1 MKQILFMDTTLRDGE
16 QSPGVNLNEQEKL
29 QIARQLERLGIN
41 VMEAGFA
48 AASEGDF
55 QSVKRIANTIQ
66 NATVMSLARAK
77 ESDIRRAYEAVKG
90 AVSPRLHVFLATSDI
105 HMKYKLCMS
114 KEDVLD
120 SIHRSVTLGKS
131 LFPTVQ
137 FSAEDATRTAKAF
150 LVEAVEVAI
159 RAGAN
164 VINIPDTVG
173 YTNPEEYYSL
183 FKYLQESVPSYEKA
197 IFSCHC
203 HDDLGM
209 AVANSLAAVE
219 GGALQVEGTINGIG
233 ERAGNAALEEVAV
246 ALHIRKDLY
255 KAESSMTLK
264 EIKATS
270 TLVSR
275 LTGMVVPKN
284 KAIVGANAFAH
295 ESGIH
300 QDGVLKEV
308 TTYEIIEPE
317 LVGESQNLFVLG
329 KHSGRHA
336 FTEKMKELGY
346 EFTKEE
352 RDAVFEAFKKLA
364 DRKKEITEED
374 LRALMLGESAFA
386 AQQYNIT
393 QLQVHFVSNSTQC
406 ATVVLKDEEGN
417 VYEDAATGS
426 GSIEAIYN
434 AIQRILGLECELV
447 DYRIQSITQGQDALA
462 HVHVELKEG
471 THQVSGFGV
480 AQDVLEA
487 SARAYVHAAGKLKS
501 FIQLVK

>member
-29 QIARQLERLGIN
+29 QIARQLEKLGID

-55 QSVKRIANTIQ
+55 QSVKRIAESIQ
-66 NATVMSLARAK
+66 NASVMSLARAK
-77 ESDIRRAYEAVKG
+77 ESDIRKAYEAVKR

-120 SIHRSVTLGKS
+120 SIHRSVILGKS

-137 FSAEDATRTAKAF
+137 FSAEDATRTAQPF
-150 LVEAVEVAI
+150 LAEAVEVAI
-159 RAGAN
+159 RAGAD

-173 YTNPEEYYSL
+173 YTHPEEYYSL
-183 FKYLQESVPSYEKA
+183 FQYLQESVPSYEKA

-209 AVANSLAAVE
+209 AVANSLAAIE

-246 ALHIRKDLY
+246 ALHIRKDHY
-255 KAESSMTLK
+255 KTQSSIILK

-275 LTGMVVPKN
+275 LTGMMIPKN

-308 TTYEIIEPE
+308 TTYEIIAPE
-317 LVGESQNLFVLG
+317 LIGESQNLFVLG

-336 FTEKMKELGY
+336 FTERMKELGY
-346 EFTKEE
+346 ELTQKE
-352 RDAVFEAFKKLA
+352 RDAAFEAFKALA
-364 DRKKEITEED
+364 DRKKEITDED
-374 LRALMLGESAFA
+374 LRALMLGEA
-386 AQQYNIT
+386 ALLTQQYNIK
-393 QLQVHFVSNSTQC
+393 QLQVHFVSNHIQC
-406 ATVVLKDEEGN
+406 ATVVLQDGKGN
-417 VYEDAATGS
+417 KYEDAATGA
-426 GSIEAIYN
+426 GSIEAIYH
-434 AIQRILGLECELV
+434 AIQRILEMECKLV

-471 THQVSGFGV
+471 PHQVSGFGV

-487 SARAYVHAAGKLKS
+487 SARAYVHAAGKLKALLT
-501 FIQLVK
+501 LVK

>member
-29 QIARQLERLGIN
+29 QIARRLEKLGID

-55 QSVKRIANTIQ
+55 QSVKRIAESIQ
-66 NATVMSLARAK
+66 NASVMSLARAK
-77 ESDIRRAYEAVKG
+77 ESDIRKAYEAVKR

-120 SIHRSVTLGKS
+120 SIHRSVILGKS

-137 FSAEDATRTAKAF
+137 FSAEDATRTAQPF
-150 LVEAVEVAI
+150 LAEAVEVAI
-159 RAGAN
+159 RAGAD

-173 YTNPEEYYSL
+173 YTHPEEYYSL
-183 FKYLQESVPSYEKA
+183 FQYLQESVPSYEKA

-209 AVANSLAAVE
+209 AVANSLAAIE

-233 ERAGNAALEEVAV
+233 ERAGNATLEEVAV
-246 ALHIRKDLY
+246 ALHIRKDHY
-255 KAESSMTLK
+255 KTQSSIILK

-275 LTGMVVPKN
+275 LTGMMIPKN

-308 TTYEIIEPE
+308 TTYEIIAPE
-317 LVGESQNLFVLG
+317 LIGESQNLFVLG

-336 FTEKMKELGY
+336 FTERMKELGY
-346 EFTKEE
+346 E
-352 RDAVFEAFKKLA
+352 L
-364 DRKKEITEED
+364 
-374 LRALMLGESAFA
+374 
-386 AQQYNIT
+386 T
-393 QLQVHFVSNSTQC
+393 QKRTRSCF
-406 ATVVLKDEEGN
+406 LKP
-417 VYEDAATGS
+417 S
-426 GSIEAIYN
+426 K
-434 AIQRILGLECELV
+434 
-447 DYRIQSITQGQDALA
+447 
-462 HVHVELKEG
+462 H
-471 THQVSGFGV
+471 
-480 AQDVLEA
+480 
-487 SARAYVHAAGKLKS
+487 
-501 FIQLVK
+501 